1 MIPENYSIS
10 SVFNVPSLLSH
21 LFSVMYLFFT
31 IISKFH
37 LLFSLGVYLGSLKG
51 DSTILS
57 QSSYGE
63 ILNREEQLTE
73 FRPLFLAFCR
83 ISLSWIE
90 YGRLFLLSYDVHF
103 FSWSM

>member
-10 SVFNVPSLLSH
+10 SVFNVPPLPSD
-21 LFSVMYLFFT
+21 LFSVMYLFL
-31 IISKFH
+31 
-37 LLFSLGVYLGSLKG
+37 LLFLSFICCFLSGVYLGSLKG

-63 ILNREEQLTE
+63 ILNREEQFTE

-83 ISLSWIE
+83 ILLSWIE